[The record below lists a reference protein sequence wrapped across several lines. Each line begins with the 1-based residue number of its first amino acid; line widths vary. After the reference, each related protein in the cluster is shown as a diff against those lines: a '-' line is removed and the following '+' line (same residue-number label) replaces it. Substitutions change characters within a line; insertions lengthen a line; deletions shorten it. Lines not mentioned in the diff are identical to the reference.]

1 MVHGFKNVEPGCFL
15 RSISPEEIINLEMV
29 KSYLPF
35 QVTESVKEQYSLT
48 QSAK

>member
-1 MVHGFKNVEPGCFL
+1 MVHGFKNVEPGSFL
-15 RSISPEEIINLEMV
+15 RNIFSPEEIINLEMV

-48 QSAK
+48 

>member
-1 MVHGFKNVEPGCFL
+1 MVHGLKNVETGCFL